1 MGSTGASCMRSCMQV
16 MHAWF
21 SHTLKDMETEHVTSA
36 VHSKVTVQGAWL
48 YLNHLYCIEWEAS
61 SFAHSYSQPRQ
72 FYLPSSA
79 SLQPIIAIILMQLV
93 CGLTVPLFCDCSVCE
108 SHTGKGVCCYRQGQT
123 RQPTLDTVQHT
134 WLTLGFPLSNAA

>member
-1 MGSTGASCMRSCMQV
+1 M
-16 MHAWF
+16 
-21 SHTLKDMETEHVTSA
+21 
-36 VHSKVTVQGAWL
+36 
-48 YLNHLYCIEWEAS
+48 
-61 SFAHSYSQPRQ
+61 FAHSYSQPRQ

-123 RQPTLDTVQHT
+123 RQPTLDTVHLAYP
-134 WLTLGFPLSNAA
+134 WFPPF